1 MYRPEDYKKA
11 YKEFEQWAKD
21 EGYEDIGDLE
31 RCCSKKSVADDLDF
45 FRRMRNYLSHN
56 PRAEKRLELT
66 DTFKTDFESLC
77 KQFMVNLTDIAIP
90 SKDIFK
96 REISDAVGPTIKIMK
111 ERVFSHT
118 PIMSGRKVWG
128 VFSEN
133 TLFDLAEKDE
143 FKSFDGSTRFMDI
156 ASYITAYGHSSVYD
170 FISRGTSLEHVK
182 RIFSDAAKKGRK
194 LEVLFITT
202 TGNKDGELVGM
213 ITIWDLTTI

>member
-1 MYRPEDYKKA
+1 MYEVEAFKKA
-11 YKEFEQWAKD
+11 YKDFEKWAKD
-21 EGYEDIGDLE
+21 EGYEDVKALE
-31 RCCSKKSVADDLDF
+31 RCCSKASIVDDLRF
-45 FRRMRNYLSHN
+45 FRHMRNYLSHN

-66 DTFKTDFESLC
+66 DTFKADFESLC
-77 KQFMVNLTDIAIP
+77 RQFMTSLTDVSIP
-90 SKDIFK
+90 AKNIFK
-96 REISDAVGPTIKIMK
+96 REISDTVGPTIRIMK

-118 PIMSGRKVWG
+118 PVMMGKKVWG

-170 FISRGTSLEHVK
+170 FISRGTSLENVK
-182 RIFSDAAKKGRK
+182 RIFSEATKKGRK

-202 TGNKDGELVGM
+202 TGNKDGELIGM

>member
-31 RCCSKKSVADDLDF
+31 RCCSKRSVADDLHF
-45 FRRMRNYLSHN
+45 FRVIRNSLSHI

-77 KQFMVNLTDIAIP
+77 KQFMINLTDVAIP
-90 SKDIFK
+90 AKDIFK

-118 PIMSGRKVWG
+118 PIMMGRKVWG

-133 TLFDLAEKDE
+133 TLFDLAEKNE

-170 FISRGTSLEHVK
+170 FISRGTSLENVK
-182 RIFSDAAKKGRK
+182 RIFSEATKKGRK